1 MNNIVI
7 RRNVS
12 RSEILFRYLFVF
24 ALIVISA
31 DNYLFSGNGGEIYNT
46 IRYFFTGGVSLLM
59 FFRKRN
65 NKNTRLF
72 EKVVAVVVFLLILS
86 SIFSEGKISGGASLV
101 AMLII
106 AAYFVTSYF
115 SIDDFFDV
123 FSKIILYGT
132 LYSVII
138 WVLAFF
144 LHVLP
149 MQDSI
154 TLGGAYAK
162 SFGFCYFI
170 RERNTFLF
178 REPGMFQVYINLAF
192 LMMILRNKG
201 DIKFSHMAVFAAGV
215 LSTYSTAG
223 FICFFLIMILQ
234 LILKRGSGG
243 KMFWSVIIIALTA
256 AVMTSSLYQELV
268 FSKLSSVN
276 EEGSSMMSRS
286 AAIIV
291 SLSIAFHNIPNIL
304 FGVGISGIE
313 KYFPIFSNDIFG
325 VPLNINGN
333 STNTFFIPA
342 AIFGVWFMIFYFVGY
357 YKFARRVAS
366 PWRKTGVL
374 VLLILFL
381 LFSNEGMYY
390 SIIPYI
396 LVLYGLNSKTIF
408 NTVE

>member
-1 MNNIVI
+1 MNGIIQI

-12 RSEILFRYLFVF
+12 RSEMLFRYLLVF

-46 IRYFFTGGVSLLM
+46 IRYFSIGGVSILLLA
-59 FFRKRN
+59 RKRI
-65 NKNTRLF
+65 NKSTILF
-72 EKVVAVVVFLLILS
+72 EKIIVVVILLFLS
-86 SIFSEGKISGGASLV
+86 GIFSEGRLSGGASLV

-154 TLGGAYAK
+154 TLGGAYVK

-170 RERNTFLF
+170 KERNTFLF

-234 LILKRGSGG
+234 MILKRGSGR
-243 KMFWSVIIIALTA
+243 KLFWSIIIISLSA

-291 SLSIAFHNIPNIL
+291 SLNIAFHSIPNIL

-313 KYFPIFSNDIFG
+313 HYFPIFSNDIFG

-357 YKFARRVAS
+357 YKFARRIAK
-366 PWRKTGVL
+366 PWRKAGLL
-374 VLLILFL
+374 VLIILFL

-396 LVLYGLNSKTIF
+396 LVLYGLNSKTKF
-408 NTVE
+408 NAIE